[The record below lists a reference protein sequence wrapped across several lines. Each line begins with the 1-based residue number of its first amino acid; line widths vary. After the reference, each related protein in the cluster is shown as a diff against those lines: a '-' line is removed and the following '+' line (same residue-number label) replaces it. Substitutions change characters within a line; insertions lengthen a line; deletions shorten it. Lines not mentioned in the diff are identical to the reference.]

1 MPGRA
6 FVGTSGWSY
15 TSWRPKFYPEGTK
28 SAQFLRYYATRLARS
43 RSTTPST
50 TCPRR
55 RTWRS
60 GRPRHPRASSSAL
73 KASQQ
78 ITHRK
83 QLREP
88 AETLPIFFER
98 ARLLGERL
106 GPILFQTPPWVKRD
120 DDRLAMFLAA
130 LPRDVRCALEVR
142 DPSWYAPE
150 VYDLLRTANVPLVHA
165 EGEKAPSPVETLGE
179 TADFAYTRLRAR
191 DGYTRK
197 AVDAWAARLRAMLDC
212 GQGRVR
218 VLPARRGRLER
229 PLRGASA
236 TRDLIAAAAI
246 GGGLVFIVSAQVA
259 QRRALSRRGATVADR
274 RRPRCA
280 SLRTSSGCPTSSSRS
295 GRDPS

>member
-1 MPGRA
+1 VSGRA

-28 SAQFLRYYATRLARS
+28 SKAFLSYYATRLA
-43 RSTTPST
+43 TIEINYTFNHLPTEKNVAEWTGATPE
-50 TCPRR
+50 
-55 RTWRS
+55 
-60 GRPRHPRASSSAL
+60 GFVFGL

-98 ARLLGERL
+98 ARLLGDRL

-130 LPRDVRCALEVR
+130 LPRDVRCVLEVR

-150 VYDLLRTANVPLVHA
+150 VYDLMRTANVPLVHA

-179 TADFAYTRLRAR
+179 TADFAYVRLRDR
-191 DGYTRK
+191 SGYPKR
-197 AVDAWAARLRAMLDC
+197 AVDAWAARL
-212 GQGRVR
+212 
-218 VLPARRGRLER
+218 
-229 PLRGASA
+229 GAILGSGKDVYA
-236 TRDLIAAAAI
+236 YFRHDEDGSNA
-246 GGGLVFIVSAQVA
+246 VSAERL
-259 QRRALSRRGATVADR
+259 RRAIS
-274 RRPRCA
+274 
-280 SLRTSSGCPTSSSRS
+280 
-295 GRDPS
+295 

>member
-1 MPGRA
+1 VSGRA

-28 SAQFLRYYATRLARS
+28 TKAFLSYYATRFATMEINYTFNHLPTEKNVAQW
-43 RSTTPST
+43 TAATPEDFT
-50 TCPRR
+50 F
-55 RTWRS
+55 
-60 GRPRHPRASSSAL
+60 AL

-98 ARLLGERL
+98 ARPLGKRL

-142 DPSWYAPE
+142 DPSWYVPE

-165 EGEKAPSPVETLGE
+165 EGEKAPSPVETLGA
-179 TADFAYTRLRAR
+179 TADFAYARLRER
-191 DGYTRK
+191 NGYPDD
-197 AVDAWAARLRAMLDC
+197 AVNAWAARLRVILDA
-212 GQGRVR
+212 GKDVYAYFRHDDDGSNA
-218 VLPARRGRLER
+218 LSAERL
-229 PLRGASA
+229 
-236 TRDLIAAAAI
+236 
-246 GGGLVFIVSAQVA
+246 
-259 QRRALSRRGATVADR
+259 RRAIS
-274 RRPRCA
+274 
-280 SLRTSSGCPTSSSRS
+280 
-295 GRDPS
+295 